1 MRPPRGRRRLR
12 DGGLVEPRKV
22 LAPRENETGMQH
34 DSSLAFERPE
44 LVDLL
49 GVWQAKR
56 QGRAMPARA
65 DLTPFELK
73 AHLGNLL
80 LTDVEPEPLRFR
92 YRLVGT
98 NITRIVKRDATGC
111 YFDEIYKGRLRET
124 AIAVNAWVVRERAP
138 LRIFSRTGH
147 ERNDIYTYEGV
158 LLPLSQDGERVNMV
172 LGALLF
178 ELAH

>member
-1 MRPPRGRRRLR
+1 MR
-12 DGGLVEPRKV
+12 DGVLTEPRKV
-22 LAPRENETGMQH
+22 LAPRENACGMRH
-34 DSSLAFERPE
+34 DPSLAFERAE

-49 GVWQAKR
+49 GLWQAKR
-56 QGRAMPARA
+56 RGPAPPARA

-73 AHLGNLL
+73 AHLGNLI
-80 LTDVEPEPLRFR
+80 LTDVEPAPLRFR
-92 YRLVGT
+92 YRLIGT
-98 NITRIVKRDATGC
+98 NVTRIVKRDATGC
-111 YFDEIYKGRLRET
+111 YFDDIYTGRLRET

-158 LLPLSQDGERVNMV
+158 LLPLSQDGARVNMV

-178 ELAH
+178 QLVH